1 MRFVAA
7 PASRL
12 PAFAVQFFGSPGS
25 SFEHR
30 PTGAWSCAA
39 AAFAYDVASISM
51 KILLADDDEISRKII
66 ASFLARFGYE
76 SIVVQNGAEAWEILQ
91 TPQAP
96 PLAICDWMMPR
107 MTGPEVCARL
117 RGIKQTVRTYVILLS
132 SRNTKLDIVKGLDAG
147 ADDYIVKPCDLTELQ
162 ARLRV
167 ALRSLK
173 YEEQLRKTIAE
184 YDALIRRHTMLGE
197 IAGQRVAAHP
207 APAAVP
213 SPVAAAPEPA
223 FISTAADLGT
233 LLCDALREVGLGQG
247 QLEVDT
253 SPPVATDFSVL
264 LPAYVKRDARWVDL
278 RLDITRSGAHALC
291 RAVLRRPASSEHE
304 LLGVLAEAVHLLL
317 GARSLAQVKQM
328 LGLVPVQPPVAARS
342 DALPKPAAAPAGRFS
357 LKLPE
362 LTIHAATFATPA
374 VVKNKSL
381 SHLQAGDLV
390 VEAVRAPGDTGHFL
404 LSAGEVINPHR
415 LGTLAELPAAQAQSI
430 TVAVVEAPE
439 ASRAFLRLGA

>member
-1 MRFVAA
+1 
-7 PASRL
+7 
-12 PAFAVQFFGSPGS
+12 
-25 SFEHR
+25 
-30 PTGAWSCAA
+30 
-39 AAFAYDVASISM
+39 M

-76 SIVVQNGAEAWEILQ
+76 SLVVQNGAEAWEVLQ
-91 TPQAP
+91 SPQAP

-117 RGIKQTVRTYVILLS
+117 RAIKQPVRTYVILLS
-132 SRNTKLDIVKGLDAG
+132 SRNSKLDIVKGLDAG

-167 ALRSLK
+167 ALRALK

-197 IAGQRVAAHP
+197 MAGQQVAAQAALAP
-207 APAAVP
+207 APVVVAAPVPAAV
-213 SPVAAAPEPA
+213 AATTAP
-223 FISTAADLGT
+223 DLGAM
-233 LLCDALREVGLGQG
+233 LCEAVREIGLGQA
-247 QLEVDT
+247 QLDLNSEPAGV
-253 SPPVATDFSVL
+253 TDFSVV
-264 LPAYVKRDARWVDL
+264 LPAYVKRDAQWVDL
-278 RLDITRSGAHALC
+278 RLDITRGGAHALC
-291 RAVLRRPASSEHE
+291 RAVLRRSANSEHE

-317 GARSLAQVKQM
+317 GARSLSRAKQA
-328 LGLVPVQPPVAARS
+328 LGLVPVLPPVAARS
-342 DALPKPAAAPAGRFS
+342 DVLPKSAAAPTRRFS

-381 SHLQAGDLV
+381 LHLQPGDLV
-390 VEAVRAPGDTGHFL
+390 VDDARIAGQAEEVL
-404 LSAGEVINPHR
+404 LAAGEIITPHR
-415 LGTLAELPAAQAQSI
+415 LGELAEVPAAQSQSV

-439 ASRAFLRLGA
+439 ASRAYLRLEA

>member
-1 MRFVAA
+1 
-7 PASRL
+7 
-12 PAFAVQFFGSPGS
+12 
-25 SFEHR
+25 
-30 PTGAWSCAA
+30 
-39 AAFAYDVASISM
+39 M

-117 RGIKQTVRTYVILLS
+117 RAIKQPVRTYVILLS

-167 ALRSLK
+167 ALRALK
-173 YEEQLRKTIAE
+173 YEEQLRNTIAE

-197 IAGQRVAAHP
+197 MAGQQVAAHSAP
-207 APAAVP
+207 APVVVAVPVPAAAAPAALP
-213 SPVAAAPEPA
+213 DLGALLCEALREIGLGHAELDTNPEPA
-223 FISTAADLGT
+223 GPA
-233 LLCDALREVGLGQG
+233 
-247 QLEVDT
+247 
-253 SPPVATDFSVL
+253 DFSVV
-264 LPAYVKRDARWVDL
+264 LPAYVKRDAQWVDL
-278 RLDITRSGAHALC
+278 RLDITRGGAHALC
-291 RAVLRRPASSEHE
+291 RAVLRRSANSEHE

-317 GARSLAQVKQM
+317 GARSLAPAKQS
-328 LGLVPVQPPVAARS
+328 LGLVPVLPPVAARS
-342 DALPKPAAAPAGRFS
+342 DALPKPPAAPAQRFS

-362 LTIHAATFATPA
+362 LTVHAAKFATPA

-381 SHLQAGDLV
+381 PQLQVGDLV
-390 VEAVRAPGDTGHFL
+390 VDAARTAGQSGEVL
-404 LSAGEVINPHR
+404 LSAGEVITPHR
-415 LGTLAELPAAQAQSI
+415 LGTLAELPAAQAQAI

>member
-1 MRFVAA
+1 
-7 PASRL
+7 
-12 PAFAVQFFGSPGS
+12 
-25 SFEHR
+25 
-30 PTGAWSCAA
+30 
-39 AAFAYDVASISM
+39 M

-76 SIVVQNGAEAWEILQ
+76 SLVVQNGAEAWEILQ
-91 TPQAP
+91 TPAAP

-117 RGIKQTVRTYVILLS
+117 RAIKQPVRTYVILLS

-167 ALRSLK
+167 ALRALK

-197 IAGQRVAAHP
+197 MAGQQVAAQTAP
-207 APAAVP
+207 VPAAAPA
-213 SPVAAAPEPA
+213 PVAAA
-223 FISTAADLGT
+223 TAATFDLGV
-233 LLCDALREVGLGQG
+233 LLRDALREIGLGQA
-247 QLEVDT
+247 QLET
-253 SPPVATDFSVL
+253 NPEPPGAADFSVV
-264 LPAYVKRDARWVDL
+264 LPAYVKRDALWVDL
-278 RLDITRSGAHALC
+278 RLEITRGGAHALC
-291 RAVLRRPASSEHE
+291 RAVLRRSANSEHE

-317 GARSLAQVKQM
+317 GARSLTAAKQS
-328 LGLVPVQPPVAARS
+328 LGLVSVLPPVAARS
-342 DALPKPAAAPAGRFS
+342 DALPKSSSAPARRFS

-362 LTIHAATFATPA
+362 LTVHATLFTTPA

-381 SHLQAGDLV
+381 AHPQPGDLV
-390 VEAVRAPGDTGHFL
+390 VDAARIAGQSEEAL
-404 LSAGEVINPHR
+404 LSAGEIITPHR
-415 LGTLAELPAAQAQSI
+415 LGTLAGLPAAQAQSV

-439 ASRAFLRLGA
+439 ASRAYLRLGA